1 MTVSTRYSPL
11 VATAF
16 EAVFLPWRRRHLRTA
31 PLAGLPRPPAPD
43 MPLVLVANH
52 TSWWDGFLLRDVH
65 RALRPR
71 SPLLTAMS
79 AAELYRHPFL
89 RRLGAFSIDARRTGA
104 VRGMLREIGRSCR
117 LRPDTTIAWFPQGC
131 IRPAWRRPLGFR
143 RGIELLLETIAPCR
157 VLPIAIH
164 IEPLNRARPTAFV
177 FAAPILR
184 CPDDDVNAR
193 ALEAAVTE
201 RLDRIADVLKG
212 SEAEMLLQ
220 HQVAP

>member
-1 MTVSTRYSPL
+1 MTVNARHSPL
-11 VATAF
+11 VTAAF
-16 EAVFLPWRRRHLRTA
+16 EAVFLPWRRRHLRTV
-31 PLAGLPRPPAPD
+31 PLAGMPRPPAPD

-79 AAELYRHPFL
+79 AAELDRHRFL

-104 VRGMLREIGRSCR
+104 VRGMLRDVRHACS

-143 RGIELLLETIAPCR
+143 RGIELLLENIAPCR
-157 VLPIAIH
+157 VLPVAIH
-164 IEPLNRARPTAFV
+164 IEPLHRAQPTAFI
-177 FAAPILR
+177 FAAPLLR
-184 CPDDDVNAR
+184 CPDDDVSAR
-193 ALEAAVTE
+193 ALEAAITE
-201 RLDRIADVLKG
+201 RLDRIADALRG

-220 HQVAP
+220 RHVAP